1 MGLCSGVCRPER
13 TLRLPRTNGLSGPT
27 FSIVRR
33 THCSSPLVPKTSS
46 PVRRCSR
53 WSNFAPTIEDRTYER
68 RQFRAGLPG
77 RMFHDLRRSAAR
89 EMSRAGMA
97 ERVIMEVAG
106 WRTRS
111 VFDRYRVV
119 NEADQREAL
128 LKRAALS
135 LDNIR
140 STSAVAG
147 GSVGA
152 GEAPQAVARGCAGSR
167 TRTCTGS
174 PPADFKSA
182 ASTIPPSRHRKSGNT
197 LRLSVHCVR
206 LVYGRTMAE
215 MHLSRPG
222 RLAQRFGN
230 ICLVGV
236 IAQQIGK
243 LLEACS
249 AGDCRAALTSP
260 SWPALA

>member
-1 MGLCSGVCRPER
+1 P
-13 TLRLPRTNGLSGPT
+13 
-27 FSIVRR
+27 
-33 THCSSPLVPKTSS
+33 
-46 PVRRCSR
+46 
-53 WSNFAPTIEDRTYER
+53 
-68 RQFRAGLPG
+68 
-77 RMFHDLRRSAAR
+77 AAR
-89 EMSRAGMA
+89 EMSRAGRA

-128 LKRAALS
+128 RKRAALS

-147 GSVGA
+147 GSVGP

-182 ASTIPPSRHRKSGNT
+182 ASTVPPSRHR
-197 LRLSVHCVR
+197 H
-206 LVYGRTMAE
+206 
-215 MHLSRPG
+215 HLSDPR
-222 RLAQRFGN
+222 
-230 ICLVGV
+230 V
-236 IAQQIGK
+236 
-243 LLEACS
+243 
-249 AGDCRAALTSP
+249 CRHPRRRGAALGDRPPTTSARNLDP
-260 SWPALA
+260 